1 MRYNITPTPS
11 NTPTISPSVTPT
23 NTECP
28 IGCFDIDF
36 VSGEVNDIYINPT
49 FGYLFIGG
57 DIDNYGT
64 QLVYNL
70 FKLNKNGSYNSGF
83 NPTFSGIQPS
93 VQAVI
98 EQADGKVVVAG
109 STSRVLK
116 RFLANGAEDTSFSGH
131 ASNSLAYSFGIQST
145 GKYVCGGVFT
155 TVSGISQNRITRL
168 NTNGSVDLTFNI
180 GTGFSSIVNVIRI
193 QPDDKI
199 LVGGY
204 SQQYSGFTSNGIIR
218 LNPDG
223 TIDSTFTSPLTLGQN
238 VWDIMLYPDG
248 KILVAYGRF
257 VRRLNSDGSF
267 DGTFATQTLNT
278 NGEAYALELEPVTNK
293 VWVGGAFT
301 TVNSVSQNGLIK
313 LNYDGTKD
321 TSFNIGTGFD
331 TNLPSRGPRVIK
343 RKYNGDLYVGGF
355 FNTYQGQ
362 SFQGLIELTPT
373 GEPFSCDLGT
383 CYKYSLAKLQS
394 QFQADITIR
403 DCDGLISTLVVRT
416 ETPQYF
422 CATEIFGYSGVLSGG
437 TDIADECC
445 FCFYNHGPTTQ
456 IAYKDCFGNLTNTM
470 FSAGTI
476 VSAEYITQ
484 IVAGSIIEQLYPCP
498 VVTPTPTATPT
509 MTPSQ
514 TGTIPVTPSNTAS
527 PTVTPTQTATPNATP
542 TNTPSVTQTNTPT
555 VTPTFDCVCRNYYV
569 ENITESNDN
578 ISYVD
583 CFGVNQMFVLSA
595 GSATQLCACQ
605 DSVITVHS
613 TVQDIGSCEIPP
625 FTPTASVT
633 PTSTPT
639 ATQTMTPTNT
649 STIQATPTMTPTPSS
664 TPTCDCLCYTTT
676 YTEIPEGLQ
685 VRWRD
690 CQTDTITTQ
699 DISSLLQRDNGD
711 GTYTSFICV
720 KQGGSY
726 ATPVCVQGGIEV
738 TCDPLTWV
746 SNGPCCDSIDCDL
759 PCLCINIDTNLS
771 LDINIDQVYV
781 NGILATVV
789 GGVMPNVP
797 GNGTNLC
804 VYIPAGT
811 YTVQIDYSCSVS
823 GQKISILD
831 SNSLNQCNPTST
843 GPNTMTFYNVVMNN
857 GQCTAITPADG
868 FCV

>member
-1 MRYNITPTPS
+1 MKYNITPTPS

-28 IGCFDIDF
+28 IGCFDISY

-83 NPTFSGIQPS
+83 ALNSTSIQPS
-93 VQAVI
+93 VHAVI

-109 STSRVLK
+109 DTTRVLK

-131 ASNSLAYSFGIQST
+131 SSNSLAYTFGIQST

-248 KILVAYGRF
+248 KMLVAYGRF

-267 DGTFATQTLNT
+267 DSTFATQTLNT
-278 NGEAYALELEPVTNK
+278 SGEAYALELEPVTNK

-331 TNLPSRGPRVIK
+331 TNLSGRGPRVIK

-373 GEPFSCDLGT
+373 GEPFSCELGT
-383 CYKYSLAKLQS
+383 CYKYSLTKFPSA
-394 QFQADITIR
+394 FNGTVTIR
-403 DCDGLISTLVVRT
+403 DCDGLISDLVIRT
-416 ETPQYF
+416 DTPQYF

-437 TDIADECC
+437 TDVADECC
-445 FCFYNHGPTTQ
+445 FCFYNPGPTTSIQ
-456 IAYKDCFGNLTNTM
+456 YKDCFGNITATTFN
-470 FSAGTI
+470 AGQI
-476 VSAEYITQ
+476 ISAEYITQ
-484 IVAGSIIEQLYPCP
+484 ITGPSIIQQLYPCP
-498 VVTPTPTATPT
+498 VITPTPTATPT

-514 TGTIPVTPSNTAS
+514 TSTIPVTPSNTAS
-527 PTVTPTQTATPNATP
+527 PTVTPTNTSTPQVSQTATPSP
-542 TNTPSVTQTNTPT
+542 TQTNTPS

-569 ENITESNDN
+569 ENLTGNVDN
-578 ISYVD
+578 VQYRD
-583 CFGVNQMFVLSA
+583 CAGLIQIYVLSG

-605 DSVITVHS
+605 DSVITVYS
-613 TVQDIGSCEIPP
+613 TVQDQGSCEVPP
-625 FTPTASVT
+625 FTPTASATATAT
-633 PTSTPT
+633 PTL
-639 ATQTMTPTNT
+639 TPTNT
-649 STIQATPTMTPTPSS
+649 STPNSTPTMTPTPSS
-664 TPTCDCLCYTTT
+664 TPSCDCLCYTTT
-676 YTEIPEGLQ
+676 YTSIPEGLE

-690 CQTDTITTQ
+690 CTTGNITTQ
-699 DISSLLQRDNGD
+699 AISSLLQRDNLD

-720 KQGGSY
+720 QQGSSY
-726 ATPVCVQGGIEV
+726 ATPVCVLGGLEV

-759 PCLCINIDTNLS
+759 PCLCINIDTNIS
-771 LDINIDQVYV
+771 LDIQIDQVIV
-781 NGILATVV
+781 NGVLATVA

-868 FCV
+868 FCI